1 MQVKHNLGRK
11 STLTLDLENL
21 LQLIKLI
28 AHIYFCTSD
37 SIQAGYGFS
46 TLGCVPD
53 VLQNSELVAFW
64 FHFL

>member
-1 MQVKHNLGRK
+1 MQIKHNFWRR
-11 STLTLDLENL
+11 STLTLDVENL
-21 LQLIKLI
+21 LQLMKLM
-28 AHIYFCTSD
+28 AFIYVCTSD